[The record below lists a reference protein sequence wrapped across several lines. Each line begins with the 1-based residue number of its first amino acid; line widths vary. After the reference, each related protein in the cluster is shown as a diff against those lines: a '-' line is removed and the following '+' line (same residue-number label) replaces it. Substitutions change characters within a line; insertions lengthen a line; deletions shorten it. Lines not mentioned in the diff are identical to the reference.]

1 MVQLCNKDVKS
12 HQSYFC
18 IPPYSYICFCR
29 MHAQR
34 AAAREQFLQWY
45 LYVCMHFNHIL
56 HHEHAKMM
64 VLWRMFLRL
73 KRSSVDTPSLLLPTT
88 GFFSWQ
94 AGRNFPLPSAILS
107 KIALASSSRSL
118 TSSHL
123 GDSGVSLQCHETV
136 LLWVSG
142 LSVLEGLAVYMTKSM
157 YAALQVT

>member
-1 MVQLCNKDVKS
+1 MVQLCSCVTKTWNHIS
-12 HQSYFC
+12 PTS
-18 IPPYSYICFCR
+18 
-29 MHAQR
+29 A
-34 AAAREQFLQWY
+34 FLPIATFASVACMPRKQQPGNNS
-45 LYVCMHFNHIL
+45 LYVCMHFNYIL

-94 AGRNFPLPSAILS
+94 AGRNFPLSSAILS
-107 KIALASSSRSL
+107 KTALASSSRSL

-123 GDSGVSLQCHETV
+123 GDSGASLQCHETV

-142 LSVLEGLAVYMTKSM
+142 LSVLEGLAVYTTKSM